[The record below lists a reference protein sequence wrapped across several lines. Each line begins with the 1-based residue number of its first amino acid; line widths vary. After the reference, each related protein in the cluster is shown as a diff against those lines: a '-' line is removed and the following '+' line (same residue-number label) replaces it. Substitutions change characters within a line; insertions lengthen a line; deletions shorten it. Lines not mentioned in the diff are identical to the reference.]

1 MVAKYRPEPFGGIT
15 LIPSRSAPS
24 SDDLRCCWVCRT
36 TWPRAAMHWRSRAL
50 GPRWNPRQL
59 RVLCC
64 PNCLP
69 NAA

>member
-1 MVAKYRPEPFGGIT
+1 MVAEYRREPFGGIA
-15 LIPSRSAPS
+15 LIPSRSMPS
-24 SDDLRCCWVCRT
+24 DVDLRCCWVCRT
-36 TWPRAAMHWRSRAL
+36 TWPRADMRWRSRAH

-64 PNCLP
+64 PDCLG